1 MGMRIY
7 LLFIFLIGSY
17 SLLAQEYDSLVK
29 KEKIVISQLTDTT
42 AGVRLDSLLK
52 PRLWALAL
60 PMNLTSD
67 TNSYQGLDIKWIA
80 NNKMATKFYSGFR
93 VAVDSMNRANQ
104 NIQLFLVEHDEINNV
119 YRVQDD
125 PYSLLYTYSPK
136 EFMDICNRLGV
147 EKIIGPFRSRASE
160 ILSTHSIKIPVI
172 NPVSRVVN
180 VLGNPLLVAAAPS
193 RVSEA
198 KALGRRAAIDK
209 GNNDSSITVLLL
221 TESSVK
227 MKLHSSFIGSYGSV
241 GRDVTEV
248 IIQEIIPESDFI
260 DLSSRGPKNKLIRYV
275 FLDNDVLMAA
285 QLLTSFRAR
294 DANLTEF
301 WTLGSVLKSSAL
313 DSYLLLRQ
321 PIVWAQTERADY
333 IRLENIYNTI
343 KRVSKMPPSRW
354 EWLGYDMAWYASY
367 MRSAIPMAFVGP
379 RRLYVWS
386 HNEADGYVNESA
398 LMFKFDKLGVRVLD
412 DIPQKIRSE
421 QDSLMINQ

>member
-1 MGMRIY
+1 M
-7 LLFIFLIGSY
+7 
-17 SLLAQEYDSLVK
+17 
-29 KEKIVISQLTDTT
+29 
-42 AGVRLDSLLK
+42 
-52 PRLWALAL
+52 
-60 PMNLTSD
+60 
-67 TNSYQGLDIKWIA
+67 
-80 NNKMATKFYSGFR
+80 
-93 VAVDSMNRANQ
+93 
-104 NIQLFLVEHDEINNV
+104 
-119 YRVQDD
+119 
-125 PYSLLYTYSPK
+125 
-136 EFMDICNRLGV
+136 
-147 EKIIGPFRSRASE
+147 
-160 ILSTHSIKIPVI
+160 
-172 NPVSRVVN
+172 
-180 VLGNPLLVAAAPS
+180 
-193 RVSEA
+193 
-198 KALGRRAAIDK
+198 
-209 GNNDSSITVLLL
+209 
-221 TESSVK
+221 
-227 MKLHSSFIGSYGSV
+227 
-241 GRDVTEV
+241 
-248 IIQEIIPESDFI
+248 
-260 DLSSRGPKNKLIRYV
+260 SSRGPKNKLIRYV

-343 KRVSKMPPSRW
+343 KRVSKMPPGRW